1 VNQGTRPLGSSFDV
15 KNRGRR
21 RCCVRLAL
29 TTPRLLDL
37 SVTSVPV
44 YCRADFLRLLLQQQ
58 DRDSATNAAAIQTWA
73 TAPGSRLP
81 PLDEPVKRFLKFGG
95 VYAEDF
101 LDRSLGAERHGEQWS
116 WAGRAFGDRNGA
128 QQ

>member
-1 VNQGTRPLGSSFDV
+1 VHLE
-15 KNRGRR
+15 
-21 RCCVRLAL
+21 L

-58 DRDSATNAAAIQTWA
+58 DRDSATNAAAMQTWA
-73 TAPGSRLP
+73 TAPGSGLP

-95 VYAEDF
+95 VYAEAF
-101 LDRSLGAERHGEQWS
+101 LDRSRGTGRQGEQWS

-128 QQ
+128 EQ